1 MLLGMR
7 SPDRGS
13 TQEQSGDRL
22 LLDPRSG
29 VPLYMQVERSLRDR
43 ISAGEWAPGAQIP
56 TEEKLCSAYGV
67 SRVTVQQAMS
77 NLVADG
83 LVVRERGRGRFV
95 RDSGLIAR
103 ERGVTSFTTEL
114 HEIGLKPGSLVL
126 ERSVLTAQQADIADT
141 LQLKKSDAVIRW
153 KRLRTANDEPI
164 ALQTSV
170 LPLRRFP
177 GLEDADLEGA
187 SLYDILFERY
197 GLLDVEAVDT
207 YAVASLDQ
215 ADAKLLSVPKG
226 SPAFLVERL
235 TLAAD
240 GPVEHTRSLIRG
252 DRYRVRL
259 TLGARPAVHA
269 FHLEDQEAG
278 SRG

>member
-1 MLLGMR
+1 MLGAMR
-7 SPDRGS
+7 DPDRGS
-13 TQEQSGDRL
+13 TQEPPGSRL

-43 ISAGEWAPGAQIP
+43 ITEGEWAPGEQIP
-56 TEEKLCSAYGV
+56 TEEKLCKAYGV

-114 HEIGLKPGSLVL
+114 IEIGLKPGSVVL
-126 ERSVLTAQQADIADT
+126 ERSVLTAQQAGIVDM
-141 LQLKKSDAVIRW
+141 LRLKRSDPVIRW

-164 ALQTSV
+164 GLQTSV

-177 GLEDADLEGA
+177 GLEGVDLEGT
-187 SLYDILFERY
+187 SLYSILFERY
-197 GLLDVEAVDT
+197 GLLAIEAIDT
-207 YAVASLDQ
+207 YAVALLDQ
-215 ADAKLLSVPKG
+215 GDAKLLSVPKG
-226 SPAFLVERL
+226 SPAFHVERL

-240 GPVEHTRSLIRG
+240 GPVEHTRSLMRG

-259 TLGARPAVHA
+259 TLGARPSVHA
-269 FHLEDQEAG
+269 LQLEYQEAG
-278 SRG
+278 ARS

>member
-1 MLLGMR
+1 MR
-7 SPDRGS
+7 SADRGS
-13 TQEQSGDRL
+13 TQEQSGNRL

-43 ISAGEWAPGAQIP
+43 IGAGEWAPGDQIP
-56 TEEKLCSAYGV
+56 TEEKLCSSYGV

-126 ERSVLTAQQADIADT
+126 ERSVLTAQQADVADI

-153 KRLRTANDEPI
+153 RRIRTANDEPI

-177 GLEDADLEGA
+177 GLEDADLEGS

-215 ADAKLLSVPKG
+215 ADAKLLRVPKG

-240 GPVEHTRSLIRG
+240 GPVEHTRSQIRG

-259 TLGARPAVHA
+259 TLGARPSVHA

-278 SRG
+278 GRG